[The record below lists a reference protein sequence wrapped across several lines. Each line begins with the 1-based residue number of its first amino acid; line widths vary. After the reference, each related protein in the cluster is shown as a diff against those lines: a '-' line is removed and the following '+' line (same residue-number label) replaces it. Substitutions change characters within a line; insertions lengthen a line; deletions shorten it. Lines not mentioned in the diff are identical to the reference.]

1 MAFCSA
7 YSADHP
13 ARQMEEGDEQ
23 DATLP
28 INPYDLKSM
37 RTFEELLG
45 SGSENRKRKSLLDHR
60 KGIERYFAAPATR
73 FPDMEPWT
81 TGPPQDLLQY
91 VNYMAS
97 QKAANAPELLGMF
110 SESALLAVGVV
121 VEELVRDL
129 IARPT
134 ESHPQF
140 LQADDETV
148 QKELM
153 AQLRGADVADPR
165 FNPELVQNRL
175 AAMFG
180 TGIDQFEP
188 QIKTACIEAKRHG
201 DYVVHP
207 TTTASS
213 STTSSSSS
221 SDSEWASSVAGAG
234 VEAWRVRNPKQPK
247 IGVNAELS
255 QASRGGYT

>member
-13 ARQMEEGDEQ
+13 ARQLLDGQEPE
-23 DATLP
+23 AALP
-28 INPYDLKSM
+28 INPYDLKPM
-37 RTFEELLG
+37 RTFEELLA
-45 SGSENRKRKSLLDHR
+45 SGSEKRKRKSLLDHD

-73 FPDMEPWT
+73 LPDVDPWT
-81 TGPPQDLLQY
+81 SGPSQDLLQY

-97 QKAANAPELLGMF
+97 QKVANAPELLGMF
-110 SESALLAVGVV
+110 SESALLAMGVV
-121 VEELVRDL
+121 IEELVRDL
-129 IARPT
+129 IACPT

-165 FNPELVQNRL
+165 FTPELVQNRL
-175 AAMFG
+175 TAMFG
-180 TGIDQFEP
+180 TSIGQYEG
-188 QIKTACIEAKRHG
+188 QIKAACIQAKRHG

-207 TTTASS
+207 TCS
-213 STTSSSSS
+213 TSS
-221 SDSEWASSVAGAG
+221 SEWASSVAGAG
-234 VEAWRVRNPKQPK
+234 AQASGKRPKTSLK
-247 IGVNAELS
+247 SELS